1 MKKIFAT
8 SVFLLSLCLSGQIN
22 TDFAGSFTFEYVSTN
37 NDGTLTYNVDFSY
50 SNDTSWGGGGTT
62 SFGYYRKNSQSA
74 PFDQLSMTAVS
85 YTANPISSPC
95 GANQFRSTI
104 YRQTLDLDPNS
115 QYEFVHSWCC
125 RSPLVGNLDSAELKR
140 QYIRAILIT
149 GKPDVRAYN
158 NSPDFTETYF
168 GAPAGTIVPVKICD
182 NDPDGDSLSFVLT
195 PNHGGTASAS
205 SFSMN
210 NIGYDTAN
218 GFSFAYP
225 LGSGSI
231 LSIDSASNTI
241 FVKGL
246 IPTVCLLN
254 VRVKEWA
261 KDTNNVYKIMG
272 VHDREM
278 AIDFTDPGA
287 WLPYD
292 LTLDTAYAEIF
303 NDTIFMQ
310 STGAVYFKNN
320 FNDSGQAVVTN
331 PLGDTATINSLGYT
345 NGYTDIY
352 LEIDSLNLSGLW
364 KAYFNDIGS
373 NSITGDCGNL
383 LVDSIEFYVVPP
395 PIRLFGDTG
404 SVAVGQIS
412 TYSIVNSEHYDSLT
426 LNIINGNILGS
437 SSDSVSVEW
446 GTVSN
451 GYGKLQIEAVKV
463 INNNFIGTLSKD
475 SVETTI
481 QGFTL
486 NELANKLNIYP
497 NPASSVIIA
506 DELPNHSKYEIVN
519 ISGQLIQG
527 GLIENNSIQVNDLVP
542 GTYIL
547 KIKSN
552 DENWLVNRILI
563 SR

>member
-1 MKKIFAT
+1 MKKLLAA
-8 SVFLLSLCLSGQIN
+8 SVFLQCLYLSGQIT

-50 SNDTSWGGGGTT
+50 SNDTSWSGGGTT
-62 SFGYYRKNSQSA
+62 SWGYYRKNTQSA
-74 PFDQLSMTAVS
+74 PFDQLSMSAIS
-85 YTANPISSPC
+85 YANQASSSC
-95 GANQFRSTI
+95 GANLFNNTI

-158 NSPDFTETYF
+158 NSPNFKETFF
-168 GAPAGTIVPVKICD
+168 GAPLGTVVPIKICD
-182 NDPDGDSLSFVLT
+182 NDPDGDSLSFILT
-195 PNHGGTASAS
+195 PNHGGTVSAS

-218 GFSFAYP
+218 GFSLAYP
-225 LGSGSI
+225 LGNGSI
-231 LSIDSASNTI
+231 LSIDYSANTI
-241 FVKGL
+241 FVKGSN
-246 IPTVCLLN
+246 PTVCLLN

-261 KDTNNVYKIMG
+261 KDTNNVYKLMG
-272 VHDREM
+272 VHDREI
-278 AIDFTDPGA
+278 AIDFSDPGSVQ
-287 WLPYD
+287 PYNI
-292 LTLDTAYAEIF
+292 TLDTAYADIF

-310 STGAVYFKNN
+310 STGAVYLQSSFT
-320 FNDSGQAVVTN
+320 DSGQAVVTN

-345 NGYTDIY
+345 NGHTGLY
-352 LEIDSLNLSGLW
+352 LEIDSLNLSGFW
-364 KAYFNDIGS
+364 KAYFNDVGS
-373 NSITGDCGNL
+373 NSIRGECGNL

-404 SVAVGQIS
+404 SVTVGQIS
-412 TYSIVNSEHYDSLT
+412 AYSIVNSQHYDSLT
-426 LNIINGNILGS
+426 LNIINGNILYS
-437 SSDSVSVEW
+437 SSDSSSVEW
-446 GTVSN
+446 GTVAN

-463 INNNFIGTLSKD
+463 INSNFIGTLSKD
-475 SVETTI
+475 SVETMI

-486 NELANKLNIYP
+486 TELADNKLNIYP
-497 NPASSVIIA
+497 NPASSVITTGQ
-506 DELPNHSKYEIVN
+506 LSNHKEYEIVN
-519 ISGQLIQG
+519 ISGQRVQG
-527 GLIENNSIQVNDLVP
+527 GLIENNSIQVNNLVP

-552 DENWLVNRILI
+552 DENWLINRILI

>member
-1 MKKIFAT
+1 MKKLLAA
-8 SVFLLSLCLSGQIN
+8 SVFLQCLYLSGQIT

-50 SNDTSWGGGGTT
+50 SNDTSWSGGGTT
-62 SFGYYRKNSQSA
+62 SWGYYRKNTQSA
-74 PFDQLSMTAVS
+74 PFDQLSMSAIS
-85 YTANPISSPC
+85 YANQASSSC
-95 GANQFRSTI
+95 GANLFNNTI

-125 RSPLVGNLDSAELKR
+125 RSPLVGTLDSAELKR

-158 NSPDFTETYF
+158 NSPNFKETFF
-168 GAPAGTIVPVKICD
+168 GAPLGTVVTIKICD
-182 NDPDGDSLSFVLT
+182 NDPDGDSLSFILT
-195 PNHGGTASAS
+195 PNHGGTVSAS

-218 GFSFAYP
+218 GFSLAYP
-225 LGSGSI
+225 LGNGSI
-231 LSIDSASNTI
+231 LSIDYSANTI
-241 FVKGL
+241 FVKGSN
-246 IPTVCLLN
+246 PTVCLLN

-272 VHDREM
+272 VHDREI
-278 AIDFTDPGA
+278 AIDFSDPGSVQ
-287 WLPYD
+287 PYNI
-292 LTLDTAYAEIF
+292 TLDTAYADIF

-310 STGAVYFKNN
+310 STGAVYLQSSFT
-320 FNDSGQAVVTN
+320 DSGQAVVTN

-345 NGYTDIY
+345 NGHTGLY
-352 LEIDSLNLSGLW
+352 LEIDSLNLSGFW
-364 KAYFNDIGS
+364 KAYFNDVGS
-373 NSITGDCGNL
+373 NSIRGECGNL

-404 SVAVGQIS
+404 SVTVGQIS
-412 TYSIVNSEHYDSLT
+412 AYSIVNSQHYDSLT
-426 LNIINGNILGS
+426 LNILNGNILYS
-437 SSDSVSVEW
+437 SSDSSSVEW
-446 GTVSN
+446 GTVAN

-463 INNNFIGTLSKD
+463 INSNFIGTLSKD
-475 SVETTI
+475 SVETMI

-486 NELANKLNIYP
+486 TELADNKLNIYP
-497 NPASSVIIA
+497 NPASSVITTGQ
-506 DELPNHSKYEIVN
+506 LSNHKEYEIVN
-519 ISGQLIQG
+519 ISGQRVQG
-527 GLIENNSIQVNDLVP
+527 GLIENNSIQVNNLVP

-552 DENWLVNRILI
+552 DENWLINRILI